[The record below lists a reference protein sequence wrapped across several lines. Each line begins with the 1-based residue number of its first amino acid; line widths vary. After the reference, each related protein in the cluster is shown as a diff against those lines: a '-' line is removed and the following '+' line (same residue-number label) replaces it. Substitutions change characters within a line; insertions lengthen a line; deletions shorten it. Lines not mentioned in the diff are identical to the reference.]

1 MGNQVKITPKVLLWA
16 RETAGMSR
24 EDAAGKLKVKSVTAE
39 TIAEWESGVGAP
51 TYPQLERIAKILR
64 RPIAVF
70 FFPSPPV
77 EPGPKEKFR
86 SLPEVYAE
94 EIPTRMRFLVRDG
107 LFMQMN
113 LRELLGEVNP
123 SEKKIFKDIKADD
136 NVSVARL
143 AARVREYMGISLQ
156 DQFAWESDDDA
167 LKAWRRAL
175 EECGLWIFKAAFGEE
190 GYCGFCLHDKQFPV
204 VYVNNSRPKTRQI
217 FTLFHEL
224 AHLLRGKGGVDMRQ
238 SAMPKLSNPYKR
250 EEVFCNAFASAMLVP
265 DRGFSADVRNPDDRH
280 IEKLANQ
287 YKVSREVILRRYRDK
302 NLVTSEEYESR
313 VKAWGGKPPP
323 KNLSTGGGDY
333 YATLRSYLG
342 EKYLHTAF
350 QQYYQQKINKREL
363 AEYLGVKTKSLDT
376 LESYALEG

>member
-1 MGNQVKITPKVLLWA
+1 MGSQVKITPEVLLWA
-16 RETAGMSR
+16 RETAGMSP
-24 EDAAGKLKVKSVTAE
+24 EDVAGKLKVKSVSAE
-39 TIAEWESGVGAP
+39 TVAEWESGGSAP
-51 TYPQLERIAKILR
+51 TYPQLERIAKMLR

-70 FFPSPPV
+70 FFPSPPA

-86 SLPEVYAE
+86 SLPEGYAE
-94 EIPTRMRFLVRDG
+94 ETPTRMRFLVRDG
-107 LFMQMN
+107 LFMQIN

-123 SEKKIFKDIKADD
+123 SEKKIFEDIKAND

-156 DQFAWESDDDA
+156 NQFAWDSDDDA

-175 EECGLWIFKAAFGEE
+175 EECGLWIFKDAFGEE

-204 VYVNNSRPKTRQI
+204 IYVNNSRPKTRQI

-238 SAMPKLSNPYKR
+238 SAMPELSNPYRR
-250 EEVFCNAFASAMLVP
+250 EEVFCNAFAGAMLVP
-265 DRGFSADVRNPDDRH
+265 DRGFPADVRNPDDRH
-280 IEKLANQ
+280 VEGLANK

-302 NLVTSEEYESR
+302 NLVTSEEYQNR
-313 VKAWGGKPPP
+313 VTAWSDKRPP
-323 KNLSTGGGDY
+323 KNQPPGGGDY

-342 EKYLHTAF
+342 EKYLRAAF
-350 QQYYQQKINKREL
+350 QQYHRQKINKREL
-363 AEYLGVKTKSLDT
+363 AEYLGVKTQSLDT
-376 LESYALEG
+376 LEGYALER